1 MRTLDDLNPLPYHL
15 AIRDYLKNDEPE
27 VWAWFAANRVR
38 KEQTDAVRFELLKS
52 TYRIERSSNTAWY
65 EAAEQA
71 ASALALDLPI
81 TLYQAQE
88 PVGLNAS
95 LAFVP
100 GEAHIVLHGSVA
112 ATLTDLEFRAVLAHE
127 LGHLLLWQGWDGE
140 FLVVDQ
146 LLSALTHDPRAET
159 PHFASARLFALYTEI
174 FCDRASLLATGDLL
188 PTVAMLIKVSTG
200 LKEVSADSYLQQAEE
215 VFSQG
220 AAKAA
225 EWTHPEAFIRARALR
240 LWSEGDPETDSKTGL
255 MIEGCPALESLDLVT
270 QKRAAVWT
278 RRLIDAMLAW
288 PWMQSEPVLNHVRRF
303 FDDYAPPATQGAE
316 QQTDG
321 SLAELL
327 ATDDAA
333 MQDYYCFVL
342 LDLVTVDRD
351 LEQLPLAA
359 ALVLT
364 DRLGWKERFMDHARR
379 EMRLRKTQLE
389 RIDQQKDELLA
400 GTAQQNEAP

>member
-200 LKEVSADSYLQQAEE
+200 LKEVSAESYLQQAEE

-379 EMRLRKTQLE
+379 EMRLRKSQLE

>member
-65 EAAEQA
+65 DAAEQA

-95 LAFVP
+95 LAYVP

-240 LWSEGDPETDSKTGL
+240 LWSEGDPVTDSKTGL

-303 FDDYAPPATQGAE
+303 FDDYAPPATQDAE

-379 EMRLRKTQLE
+379 EMRLRKSQLE

>member
-240 LWSEGDPETDSKTGL
+240 LWSEGDPVTDSKTGL

-379 EMRLRKTQLE
+379 EMRLRKSQLE